1 MSVVFGVA
9 VVLLAGCRPKAK
21 QEGVTAPPASTALTV
36 YVPCGMELPF
46 MAMKAAFQEAEP
58 ETKVNIVLDN
68 ANILVKRILDKGE
81 HADLLVSPGTVE
93 MEKMVAAD
101 AVRSEDIRHFG
112 RYELVL
118 FGPRSNPGGLKTFAD
133 LAKPEVKT
141 IAIADPEENSVG
153 RYTRQA
159 LTKMGLWESLQ
170 SKMILT
176 DHPIT
181 AYKHVARE
189 KAEASLAYRS
199 CPLKTAPEKL
209 EYSKVRIIE
218 SVPRD
223 LYGPAYASI
232 AILKNAA
239 QRGIAER
246 FIEVLLSD
254 AGRAILTKYDVPA
267 LTPLKLFVPCGMI
280 GPFFS
285 IKGAFETAHPDVSL
299 ELVFDR
305 ADALTERITK
315 QGETPDIHFSI
326 GTVEAGLLVKSGHV
340 EADTPVPFGSFQLAL
355 CAHVSRVDVLSSVQD
370 LTKPE
375 IKSILLTP
383 AENSSVGFYA
393 KAALEKLGLWEKL
406 QTKVSYL
413 PTIKDCYK
421 EVSAGN
427 VDASFAYVGC
437 PIPCDPEK
445 AKFSKVKTI
454 QVIDDKTYG
463 GATTYAS
470 VLKASSHKQQANEFV
485 AFLKQPEILQLLARV
500 GMKPAL

>member
-1 MSVVFGVA
+1 MLGVA
-9 VVLLAGCRPKAK
+9 AVLLPGCRPKAQ
-21 QEGVTAPPASTALTV
+21 QEEARAAAGPPILTV

-46 MAMKAAFQEAEP
+46 MGMKDAFEAAEP
-58 ETKVNIVLDN
+58 GTNVNIVLDN

-81 HADLLVSPGTVE
+81 RADLIVSPGTVE
-93 MEKMVAAD
+93 MEKMVEGD
-101 AVRSEDIRHFG
+101 AVRSEDIRHFA

-118 FGPRSNPGGLKTFAD
+118 FGPRANPGGLKTFAD
-133 LAKPEVKT
+133 LAKPQVKT
-141 IAIADPEENSVG
+141 IAIADPDENSVG

-170 SKMILT
+170 DKIIKT

-223 LYGPAYASI
+223 LYGPAYACI
-232 AILKNAA
+232 AVLKNAA

-246 FIEVLLSD
+246 FVQFLLSD
-254 AGRAILTKYDVPA
+254 AGRELLTKYDVPA

-285 IKGAFETAHPDVSL
+285 IKGAFEAQQPDVTL

-305 ADALTERITK
+305 ADALTDRIVK
-315 QGETPDIHFSI
+315 QGESPDVHFSI
-326 GTVEAGLLVKSGHV
+326 GKIETDLLVQGGHV
-340 EADTPVPFGSFQLAL
+340 EAGTSVPFGTFQLAL
-355 CAHVSRVDVLSSVQD
+355 CAHVSRLDILSSVQD

-375 IKSILLTP
+375 VKSILLTP
-383 AENSSVGFYA
+383 PENSSVGFYA
-393 KAALEKLGLWEKL
+393 KAALKKLGLWEKL
-406 QTKVSYL
+406 QSKISYL

-421 EVSAGN
+421 DVSAGK

-454 QVIDDKTYG
+454 QVLDEGTYG
-463 GATTYAS
+463 GATTFAS
-470 VLKASSHKQQANEFV
+470 VLKESSHKKEAAELV
-485 AFLKQPEILQLLARV
+485 AFLKRPEVLKLLAKV
-500 GMKPAL
+500 GLRPVL